1 MAKNFDIEEEEIA
14 GATSALSRS
23 SAGKSLIRAVKE
35 IAETRGIKF
44 SDAVAEA
51 LDTWT
56 LATTLENVDAKA
68 LVAAIQ
74 LYRTMINDSIKM
86 ISSSVTLLSSSFME
100 SLMKM
105 QQSYMETAQQAMA
118 QQLAA
123 VQATQNEPKEVREP
137 PNQVQQML
145 QPIIQQL
152 MMNTLMQLMEKL
164 MPGMGNALKQSQA
177 LSSNANSNLQ
187 SIKVVE

>member
-14 GATSALSRS
+14 GATSVISRS

-100 SLMKM
+100 SLLKM

-152 MMNTLMQLMEKL
+152 MMNALMQLMEKL
-164 MPGMGNALKQSQA
+164 MPGMGSALKQGQA
-177 LSSNANSNLQ
+177 LSGNANSNLQ